1 MSSLF
6 ERAVSALFGSSSK
19 PNDVDQQLIRD
30 TTDAF
35 VETVEP
41 RVRLSSRYREKLA
54 DNVART
60 LSHLRELGARLPVE
74 PVVLSRGAWS
84 DDPRVRAFFAG
95 VDDVSTCIGR
105 SDEVREFFGTHSAC
119 EEAYALLGMQRKERT
134 VFAPRLEGEVLKQD
148 VQQTTVSFSGHRLLA
163 AAPDMAQARLEVGR
177 RIMQRLAQL
186 VLARIVD
193 IDKQVQDLDLQK
205 AKLATRLRM
214 LRSAR
219 DGMAPLVEQG
229 LTIEQQIRDVE
240 GQLKGATEDYAQARG
255 NLLTLDGYIEQ
266 MNVVLGQP
274 EQHLALAH
282 VPLRVTRM
290 GVKAEAGQVED
301 VDELDLAELSIGEG
315 LLATIAFVRIP
326 RSEVPPKQDLLA
338 QAQRL
343 L

>member
-1 MSSLF
+1 
-6 ERAVSALFGSSSK
+6 
-19 PNDVDQQLIRD
+19 
-30 TTDAF
+30 
-35 VETVEP
+35 
-41 RVRLSSRYREKLA
+41 
-54 DNVART
+54 
-60 LSHLRELGARLPVE
+60 
-74 PVVLSRGAWS
+74 
-84 DDPRVRAFFAG
+84 
-95 VDDVSTCIGR
+95 
-105 SDEVREFFGTHSAC
+105 
-119 EEAYALLGMQRKERT
+119 
-134 VFAPRLEGEVLKQD
+134 
-148 VQQTTVSFSGHRLLA
+148 
-163 AAPDMAQARLEVGR
+163 
-177 RIMQRLAQL
+177 
-186 VLARIVD
+186 VD

-240 GQLKGATEDYAQARG
+240 GQLKGTTEDYAQARG

-266 MNVVLGQP
+266 MNGVLAQP
-274 EQHLALAH
+274 AQHLALAH

-326 RSEVPPKQDLLA
+326 RSELPPKQDLLA

>member
-1 MSSLF
+1 MASLF
-6 ERAVSALFGSSSK
+6 ERAVSALFGSSAKSS
-19 PNDVDQQLIRD
+19 DADQQLIQD

-60 LSHLRELGARLPVE
+60 ISHMRALGTRLPSE
-74 PVVLSRGAWS
+74 AIVLSRGAWS
-84 DDPRVRAFFAG
+84 DDPHVRAFFAAA
-95 VDDVSTCIGR
+95 DDVSTCIGR
-105 SDEVREFFGTHSAC
+105 SDEVREFFDTHSDC
-119 EEAYALLGMQRKERT
+119 KEAYVLLGMQRKERT

-163 AAPDMAQARLEVGR
+163 AAPDMAQARLEVGQ

-186 VLARIVD
+186 VLSRIVSMD
-193 IDKQVQDLDLQK
+193 QQVQDLNLQK

-240 GQLKGATEDYAQARG
+240 RDLKETTEGYAEARG
-255 NLLTLDGYIEQ
+255 NLVTLDGYIEQ
-266 MNVVLGQP
+266 MNAVLAQP

-282 VPLRVTRM
+282 VPLRVSRM
-290 GVKAEAGQVED
+290 GVKAEAGQVAD
-301 VDELDLAELSIGEG
+301 VNELDLAELSIGEG
-315 LLATIAFVRIP
+315 LQATIAFVRIA
-326 RSEVPPKQDLLA
+326 RSELPPKEDLLA
-338 QAQRL
+338 QAHRL

>member
-1 MSSLF
+1 MASLF
-6 ERAVSALFGSSSK
+6 ERAVSTLFGSSVK
-19 PNDVDQQLIRD
+19 PNDVDQQLIQGM
-30 TTDAF
+30 TDAF

-60 LSHLRELGARLPVE
+60 VSHLRELAARLPLE

-84 DDPRVRAFFAG
+84 EDPRVRAFFAAAI
-95 VDDVSTCIGR
+95 DVSTCIGR
-105 SDEVREFFGTHSAC
+105 SDEVREFFENHSDCNEAC
-119 EEAYALLGMQRKERT
+119 ALLGMQRKERT

-163 AAPDMAQARLEVGR
+163 VAPDMAQARLEVGN

-186 VLARIVD
+186 VLARIVRVD
-193 IDKQVQDLDLQK
+193 QQVQDLQLQK
-205 AKLATRLRM
+205 AKLGTRLRM
-214 LRSAR
+214 LHSAR

-240 GQLKGATEDYAQARG
+240 AALKVTSEDYAGARG
-255 NLLTLDGYIEQ
+255 NLITLDGYIEQ
-266 MNVVLGQP
+266 MNSVLAQP

-282 VPLRVTRM
+282 VAMRLSRM
-290 GVKAEAGQVED
+290 GVKVEAGEVGD
-301 VDELDLAELSIGEG
+301 ADELDLAELSIGDG

-326 RSEVPPKQDLLA
+326 RSELPPKEDLLT
-338 QAQRL
+338 QAHRL

>member
-6 ERAVSALFGSSSK
+6 ERAVSALFGSSAKSS
-19 PNDVDQQLIRD
+19 DVDQQLIQD
-30 TTDAF
+30 TVDAF

-41 RVRLSSRYREKLA
+41 RLRSSSRYREKLA
-54 DNVART
+54 ANVART
-60 LSHLRELGARLPVE
+60 LSHLRELGARLPIE
-74 PVVLSRGAWS
+74 PLVLSRGAWS
-84 DDPRVRAFFAG
+84 AEPRVRAFFAAAA
-95 VDDVSTCIGR
+95 DVSTCIGR
-105 SDEVREFFGTHSAC
+105 SDEVRGFFDTHPDCS
-119 EEAYALLGMQRKERT
+119 EAYALLGMQRKERT

-148 VQQTTVSFSGHRLLA
+148 VQQTTVNFSGHRLLA
-163 AAPDMAQARLEVGR
+163 VAPDMAQSRFEVGQ

-186 VLARIVD
+186 VLTRIVS
-193 IDKQVQDLDLQK
+193 IDQQVQDLQLQK

-240 GQLKGATEDYAQARG
+240 GELKQTAEGYAEARG
-255 NLLTLDGYIEQ
+255 SLITLDGTIEQ
-266 MNVVLGQP
+266 MNAVLAQP

-282 VPLRVTRM
+282 VPLRVSRM

-301 VDELDLAELSIGEG
+301 VNELDLSELSIGDG
-315 LLATIAFVRIP
+315 LQATIAFVRIP
-326 RSEVPPKQDLLA
+326 RSELPPKEDLLA
-338 QAQRL
+338 QAHRL